1 MSISIFIID
10 TSYLL
15 ELFSVPGHSNIQSN
29 KEIRKRFEIAIK
41 NSCRLYVPLP
51 CIYELANHIAHIDD
65 GDIRKDIASKIYNT
79 IQLSIREYFPW
90 NITPSTSIDELPSMF
105 EIFANEYVLQKIS
118 MTDTSIIQEAK
129 RLKKEKYKVRV
140 LEYIFGQKNV
150 QSKLMNR
157 IKNQIHSTDSLLFI
171 YCPGMGPRTQTH

>member
-1 MSISIFIID
+1 MAQEFNMSISIFIID

-90 NITPSTSIDELPSMF
+90 NITPSTSIDELPNMF
-105 EIFANEYVLQKIS
+105 GIFANEYVLQKIS

-129 RLKKEKYKVRV
+129 RLKKKYKGSDFRV
-140 LEYIFGQKNV
+140 HIWTKER
-150 QSKLMNR
+150 S
-157 IKNQIHSTDSLLFI
+157 IKTYEPDKESNPF
-171 YCPGMGPRTQTH
+171 YG